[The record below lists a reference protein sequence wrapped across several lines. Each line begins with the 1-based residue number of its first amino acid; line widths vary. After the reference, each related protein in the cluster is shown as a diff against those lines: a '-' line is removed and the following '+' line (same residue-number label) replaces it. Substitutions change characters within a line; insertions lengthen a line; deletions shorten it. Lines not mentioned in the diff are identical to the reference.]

1 MKRIPD
7 RDLFEPLRSSA
18 AANGGTPVW
27 NAVARQTGAARQ
39 RLHRLWG
46 QMQLGEQAEDDPP
59 VVPPAPELPPAS
71 PTDDEETTDLRL
83 SLARADSGIQ
93 MMLEASNV
101 SQLAALL
108 RYRDEV
114 SAKLRGH
121 LAALAAKEMPSPEEL
136 VEAVREAAR
145 TMPLDHASLMIEVF
159 RTRMLL

>member
-46 QMQLGEQAEDDPP
+46 QMQLGEQAEDAEP

-83 SLARADSGIQ
+83 SVARADAGIQ
-93 MMLEASNV
+93 MMLGASNV

-114 SAKLRGH
+114 TAKLRAR
-121 LAALAAKEMPSPEEL
+121 LAVLATAEAPSDEQL
-136 VEAVREAAR
+136 AEAVREAAR
-145 TMPLDHASLMIEVF
+145 TMPLDHARAMVEVF
-159 RTRMLL
+159 RTRMIV

>member
-7 RDLFEPLRSSA
+7 RDLFEPLRRSA
-18 AANGGTPVW
+18 AANNGKPAWST
-27 NAVARQTGAARQ
+27 VARETGATRQ
-39 RLHRLWG
+39 RLHRLWTN
-46 QMQLGEQAEDDPP
+46 MHLEDQRDDAPP
-59 VVPPAPELPPAS
+59 EVPPAPDIHPPS
-71 PTDDEETTDLRL
+71 PDDDEETTDLRL
-83 SLARADSGIQ
+83 SLARADAGIQ

-136 VEAVREAAR
+136 AEAVREAAR